1 MQEMLLTWNKGSND
15 GVCGTGNY
23 RDTGMC
29 SLRTLFSVCNSNDSC
44 SKNFLCAYLGN
55 FGEYWIL
62 FCKRAVGFG
71 VGFMLAFWL
80 LMIKVSL

>member
-1 MQEMLLTWNKGSND
+1 MQEMILTWNKGSND

-29 SLRTLFSVCNSNDSC
+29 SLRTLFSVCNSNGSC
-44 SKNFLCAYLGN
+44 SV
-55 FGEYWIL
+55 GEYWIL

-80 LMIKVSL
+80 LMIKVRL